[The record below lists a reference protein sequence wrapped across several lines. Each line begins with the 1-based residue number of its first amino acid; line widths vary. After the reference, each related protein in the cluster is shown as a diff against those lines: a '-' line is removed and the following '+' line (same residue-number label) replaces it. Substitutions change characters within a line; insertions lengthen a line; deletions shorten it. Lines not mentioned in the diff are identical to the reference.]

1 MASSQGAMRISTPD
15 LIEFAGM
22 PDQIM
27 AMQKD
32 VTFTNELQ
40 KNFAD
45 MLEKIV
51 GEGVV
56 ANFLPE
62 VNFFGNL
69 IYFMF
74 TTGIGAQTLG
84 EEYCDLQQVVV
95 SSDGQSF
102 SAVGPLRALS
112 LLIYQIFVPYLQSR
126 YNSGWP
132 RFGTSRRENRERLR
146 REMLAAV
153 NDDRLKRRVR
163 RRKSVLTTMASLLR
177 RSYNAFVVA
186 VQYILSL
193 PPFKWIPS
201 IEFVIKWGLHI
212 HLMLYFFD
220 GKYFNLSKRFA
231 NVRMIFNKQTRG
243 PSQHYT
249 PLGILYSII
258 LMVSIGRGISPF
270 FAMAYDFMYRTS
282 MAVDDVNTA
291 SDAENRYDLDKK
303 LEMICPSAFTEN
315 IMKDKMLE
323 KERLIYFPPN
333 SPTCSLCLSER
344 ENTTATPCGHMF
356 CWDCVASWCLKKA
369 ECPLC
374 RQKCKPQ
381 ELLCIYG
388 YRPLTEAEKMEQRKA
403 EE

>member
-1 MASSQGAMRISTPD
+1 MPASAPG

-69 IYFMF
+69 IYFIF

-95 SSDGQSF
+95 SSDGKSF

-112 LLIYQIFVPYLQSR
+112 LLIYQIFVLFASHTTRVGLGLAHPQ
-126 YNSGWP
+126 
-132 RFGTSRRENRERLR
+132 ENEKAS
-146 REMLAAV
+146 EKMLAAV
-153 NDDRLKRRVR
+153 NDDRLRRRVR

-249 PLGILYSII
+249 PLGILYSIM
-258 LMVSIGRGISPF
+258 LMVSIGQGISPF
-270 FAMAYDFMYRTS
+270 FSMAYDFMYRTS
-282 MAVDDVNTA
+282 MAVDGIHL
-291 SDAENRYDLDKK
+291 SHAENR
-303 LEMICPSAFTEN
+303 MTWTRS
-315 IMKDKMLE
+315 
-323 KERLIYFPPN
+323 
-333 SPTCSLCLSER
+333 
-344 ENTTATPCGHMF
+344 
-356 CWDCVASWCLKKA
+356 
-369 ECPLC
+369 
-374 RQKCKPQ
+374 
-381 ELLCIYG
+381 
-388 YRPLTEAEKMEQRKA
+388 
-403 EE
+403 